1 MSEPYIHPT
10 AIVEDNV
17 SLGEGVRV
25 WHFGHVR
32 ENAKLAENVTL
43 GKGVFVDSGVEIG
56 ANSRVQNGVSLYLGV
71 EVNPFVFI
79 GPHACFTNDLRPR
92 AGMKKWD
99 LARTQLGTGCS
110 IGAGA
115 VIVSGVRIGRFAM
128 VAAGAIVTSDVPDF
142 TLAVGQPARVHSQ
155 ICACGKTN
163 IQKPKMREDYILD
176 CCHERLQPELI
187 KVAEDVLSKIIC

>member
-1 MSEPYIHPT
+1 MTEPYIHPT
-10 AIVEDNV
+10 AIVEDSV
-17 SLGEGVRV
+17 TLGEGSKI

-32 ENAKLAENVTL
+32 ENAKLGENVTL

-56 ANSRVQNGVSLYLGV
+56 ANSRVQNGVSIYLGV

-155 ICACGKTN
+155 ICACGVTN
-163 IQKPKMREDYILD
+163 IQKPKMKEDYIRE
-176 CCHERLQPELI
+176 CCEERLKPELLE
-187 KVAEDVLSKIIC
+187 VAEKVLSKIIC